1 MKKVTIF
8 MILALFSVV
17 LFSAHEAVSAPVIE
31 LKWSNYFPVPAMQS
45 KICEE
50 FIKEIEAKTQGKVKF
65 SYFPAGTLLTA
76 PKIYDGVVQGIS
88 DIGLSN
94 LSYTYGRFNVT
105 ELLDLPLGF
114 PNAWIANHVANDFI
128 GKFRPKEWDK
138 VHVLALHSSPV
149 NVMMTVSKPVNKMED
164 LKGMTIRGQGYIG
177 EVAAALGATPRAIAT
192 PETYDA
198 LLKNVIGGV
207 YLPMETM
214 RAFRLAEVTKHVT
227 ECWPVGQVYT
237 FYLIMNK
244 DTWNGLPEDV
254 KKVFNE
260 YPFEEKFANTWN
272 AIDIDGKSLGMGK
285 KLNFIQL
292 SPDEANRWIKASETV
307 VEKYVKSLVSR
318 GFKETEVRGWIKF
331 TKERITYWT
340 AKQRELKIKSST
352 GPDDIR
358 IK

>member
-1 MKKVTIF
+1 MKKTAVCLV
-8 MILALFSVV
+8 LALFSFV
-17 LFSAHEAVSAPVIE
+17 LFFSHEGACAPVVE
-31 LKWSNYFPVPAMQS
+31 LSWSNYFPVPAKQT

-50 FIKEIEAKTQGKVKF
+50 FIKDIEAKTNGRVKF

-76 PKIYDGVVQGIS
+76 PKIYDGVVQGIA

-114 PNAWIANHVANDFI
+114 PNAWVANHVANDFMR
-128 GKFRPKEWDK
+128 KFKPKEWDK
-138 VHVLALHSSPV
+138 VHVLAMHTSPV
-149 NVMMTVSKPVNKMED
+149 NVMMTTSKAVNKMED

-177 EVAAALGATPRAIAT
+177 EVASALGSTPRAIAT
-192 PETYDA
+192 PEIYDA
-198 LLKNVIGGV
+198 LLKKVVDGV

-214 RAFRLAEVTKHVT
+214 RAFRLGEVVGHVT
-227 ECWPVGQVYT
+227 ECWPIGQVFA

-244 DTWNGLPEDV
+244 DRWNSLPEDV

-260 YPFEEKFANTWN
+260 YPFEEKFAETWN
-272 AIDIDGKSLGMGK
+272 AIDIDGKSLGMAK
-285 KLNFIQL
+285 KLNFIQF
-292 SPDEANRWIKASETV
+292 SPQEANRWIKASETV
-307 VEKYVKSLVSR
+307 IDKYVKSLVSK
-318 GFKETEVRGWIKF
+318 GFPESEVRGWITF
-331 TKERITYWT
+331 TKGRINYWL

-352 GPDDIR
+352 GPDDVR